1 MIELPAIELGN
12 LLRPLF
18 LARMLSG
25 LAAALLCTYGARIA
39 LQVLRLYRVG
49 RSSEGQLLL
58 ERRAELA
65 ATVVEVALGIG
76 VLNLAL
82 SVVAADRLA
91 PEIQGAMC
99 AYGVFGAGEGGF
111 LALGTTAALALGCAL
126 WIGLHRFDLRLRQPT
141 LTRAKFLGLLL
152 LVPFFWADLV
162 LTFRFITDLDLAAV
176 ASCCSLSLGG
186 ETQSALVGATGE
198 PVFHPQVGELFL
210 GIENGRYVP
219 RTMQAN

>member
-76 VLNLAL
+76 VIAQCVRDLLQKDDDAD
-82 SVVAADRLA
+82 AA
-91 PEIQGAMC
+91 Q
-99 AYGVFGAGEGGF
+99 
-111 LALGTTAALALGCAL
+111 
-126 WIGLHRFDLRLRQPT
+126 H
-141 LTRAKFLGLLL
+141 
-152 LVPFFWADLV
+152 
-162 LTFRFITDLDLAAV
+162 AV
-176 ASCCSLSLGG
+176 NDC
-186 ETQSALVGATGE
+186 
-198 PVFHPQVGELFL
+198 
-210 GIENGRYVP
+210 
-219 RTMQAN
+219 